1 MGLAVLIE
9 KSRDAR
15 FGSMRLVTGIAL
27 LAGLALVTVLL
38 AWHGFR
44 TVAVAMGAMG
54 AGVLLLPL
62 VYAPHLAGGAAS
74 WRLQFLPGR
83 QPPFIAALRALWI
96 GLSIETLVPAAS
108 LGAEALKARL
118 LLRSGVRGNDAA
130 ASVVVDLTV
139 QALVL
144 AIWGLVGVGGLVFL
158 HAKAAVIWSALGGAV
173 VLTAAVGGFLAAQRA
188 GMFGFLTRTGGQTI
202 RVGRWQGIIDS
213 AVQLDQTI
221 RALYD
226 RPQRIALA
234 CAIRCISRSLL
245 AVELWLAAKLMGQPI
260 TPVDAVMIL
269 GIIGALRAA
278 TFFIPGGW
286 GVQEG
291 GFVVLGGLLGL
302 PADFMLALSLATR
315 ARELMVS
322 VPGVAVWQI
331 VEGRSLRRLVGQR
344 PG

>member
-1 MGLAVLIE
+1 MGLAALIE
-9 KSRDAR
+9 KSHDAR

-27 LAGLALVTVLL
+27 LAGLALVTVLV
-38 AWHGFR
+38 AWYGFR
-44 TVAVAMGAMG
+44 TVALAMSTMG

-83 QPPFIAALRALWI
+83 QPPFFAALRALWI

-108 LGAEALKARL
+108 LGAEVMKARL

-144 AIWGLVGVGGLVFL
+144 AIWGLVGVGALAIL
-158 HAKAAVIWSALGGAV
+158 HADAAVVWSALGGAAG
-173 VLTAAVGGFLAAQRA
+173 LAAGVGGFLLAQRA
-188 GMFGFLTRTGGQTI
+188 GMFGFLTRAGGKTF
-202 RVGRWQGIIDS
+202 RAGRWQGIIDS
-213 AVQLDQTI
+213 AAQLDQTI

-226 RPQRIALA
+226 QPQRILLA
-234 CAIRCISRSLL
+234 CAIRCLSRSLL
-245 AVELWLAAKLMGQPI
+245 AVELWLVAKLMGQPI
-260 TPVDAVMIL
+260 APVDAVMIL

-291 GFVVLGGLLGL
+291 GFVILGGLLGL
-302 PADFMLALSLATR
+302 APDFMLAMSLATR
-315 ARELMVS
+315 ARELMVG
-322 VPGVAVWQI
+322 VPGVVVWQI

-344 PG
+344 SG